1 MLLSITDH
9 PAGTL
14 TFVIGIFLT
23 YIGLGMMIT
32 DQWSALRNQSK
43 TDELYERIRAVDEQ
57 LMKEQIIVDSS
68 KTAKSILLMI
78 VLTVGC
84 ELIILISTYITLV
97 DYKDWKSILWLFS
110 CFPTLYNS
118 LDKIWF
124 VSTLS
129 ALKHRFFV
137 INTALED
144 MVESHER
151 LNRWTENG
159 GDGQV
164 FKRPSVANVSIDPSL
179 EYLYKELTHMEA
191 VKAYNMARNKIS
203 PSKYEIYI

>member
-1 MLLSITDH
+1 
-9 PAGTL
+9 
-14 TFVIGIFLT
+14 
-23 YIGLGMMIT
+23 MMIT
-32 DQWSALRNQSK
+32 DQLSALRNQSK
-43 TDELYERIRAVDEQ
+43 IGELYERIRTVDEQ
-57 LMKEQIIVDSS
+57 LMKQNVFVDIS
-68 KTAKSILLMI
+68 KTAKSILLMV
-78 VLTVGC
+78 VLTVVC

-97 DYKDWKSILWLFS
+97 NYTDWKSILWLFS

-124 VSTLS
+124 ANTLS

-144 MVESHER
+144 MVESHEK
-151 LNRWTENG
+151 LKRWTENG

-164 FKRPSVANVSIDPSL
+164 FRRPSIANVSIDPAL

-203 PSKYEIYI
+203 PSKY